1 MAVASAGMNTS
12 PSYVTPDDDA
22 IFLAPGETHTQKPKP
37 IHPRY
42 VGCNKMFNDKS
53 TFSCF
58 YSSKTVQQVKHPASD
73 K

>member
-42 VGCNKMFNDKS
+42 VGCNDGYDGLLTNHVIKGVI
-53 TFSCF
+53 SC
-58 YSSKTVQQVKHPASD
+58 
-73 K
+73 